1 MKIHIEVDC
10 TPEEARRFFGLPDVA
25 PMQDVI
31 MKDLQKRLTEAIAA
45 ADTGKLLEQ
54 WMPLG
59 LKGIEQWQN
68 FWTQLAASAAGA
80 GKGQGQSGGERGGD
94 SSGRKGGGKSGG

>member
-31 MKDLQKRLTEAIAA
+31 MKDLQKRLAEAIAA

-80 GKGQGQSGGERGGD
+80 GKAGGGSAQEGGAGRG
-94 SSGRKGGGKSGG
+94 GRKGGEKRGD

>member
-25 PMQDVI
+25 PMQEVI
-31 MKDLQKRLTEAIAA
+31 MKDLQKRLAEAIAA
-45 ADTGKLLEQ
+45 ADSGKLLEQ

-59 LKGIEQWQN
+59 LKGIEQWQE
-68 FWTQLAASAAGA
+68 FWTRLAAAAGA
-80 GKGQGQSGGERGGD
+80 GGERGGGEGA
-94 SSGRKGGGKSGG
+94 GRAGGKKKG

>member
-80 GKGQGQSGGERGGD
+80 GKGQAGGERQEERP
-94 SSGRKGGGKSGG
+94 GRKGGDKSGG

>member
-25 PMQDVI
+25 PMQEVI
-31 MKDLQKRLTEAIAA
+31 LKDLQKRLAEAIAA

-59 LKGIEQWQN
+59 LKGIEQWQE
-68 FWTQLAASAAGA
+68 FWTRLAGAAAGA
-80 GKGQGQSGGERGGD
+80 GGERGGAE
-94 SSGRKGGGKSGG
+94 SGGEAGGGRAGGKKKG

>member
-31 MKDLQKRLTEAIAA
+31 MRDLQKRLAEAIAA
-45 ADTGKLLEQ
+45 ADAGKLLEQ

-59 LKGIEQWQN
+59 LKGIEHWQN

-80 GKGQGQSGGERGGD
+80 AEARRPAGEAGGGGAG
-94 SSGRKGGGKSGG
+94 GRKRGA